1 VTPARSILVLCAL
14 IGGLAIV
21 VGTRLGFGTDITNLM
36 PEGRAGSLADVSRR
50 LTDSELARTMVL
62 NLGGPDTATSVA
74 AARALAERLAGNP
87 EVAWLRS
94 GVDEGQLQA
103 IYQLYF
109 PRRNYFV
116 SFDPA
121 RIPELTS
128 QDALRAR
135 AERAKRDL
143 ALPSS
148 PLMKNLVASDPL
160 GSFRAIL
167 ERISG
172 QRPSLDLADG
182 QFVTRDGRF
191 AVLFLG
197 TRPPAFDGDRQKALL
212 EDLSADFAAVNQ
224 RFGGSLVLEKSGA
237 NVFAV
242 ATERS
247 IRGDVNFVTACSI
260 VAVFVCL
267 MIFLGSWRNLLLSGL
282 PMLGGL
288 VAATG
293 LGLLVF
299 GKLDGLTL
307 GFGAALI
314 GVVIDYPTHLLC
326 HLCFSPHRADRP
338 LVLRRISPSL
348 ALGGLT
354 TIASFGGM
362 GLTSFPGFREIAF
375 FSAAGV
381 AVALAITLW
390 VLPPLVMPVERT
402 PLASRFVCEQFGRA
416 VLGLATQRRAMLVL
430 SLAVVAIFTPLL
442 PRLIWVDDMSKLWRM
457 DPDVVREDRAVRER
471 VSQFETGRLVIG
483 IAPDREQAVALGEQV
498 QARLE
503 PLVAAGELGG
513 IRSLHTFL
521 WPESLQRENLAALR
535 ADSGLPARVR
545 AAYQAVGFRPDAFAP
560 FEQSL
565 AQDPPPPL
573 RFEDL
578 ADSPLADLVRPL
590 LADSGGEVAVNTFLQ
605 DVKSTESVRRAIE
618 GLPGVHLFDQL
629 QFLND
634 VYAEFRSTTVQ
645 QIFTGNL
652 LVIALLLVRYR
663 RLRPALAAFFPS
675 LLVTLILLGS
685 FAGLG
690 VQTSLLHV
698 VGLVMVLGMGVDY
711 GVFVVDSAAHPEEM
725 GVTML
730 STFLGSITTV
740 LTFGVLALS
749 QHPALRALGIT
760 IGVGIL
766 LSFVLAPL
774 ALLISERP
782 GRPAGD

>member
-1 VTPARSILVLCAL
+1 MSPVRSILILVAV
-14 IGGLAIV
+14 IGGLAIAV
-21 VGTRLGFGTDITNLM
+21 ATRLSFGTDITNLM
-36 PEGRAGSLADVSRR
+36 PEGGAGSLADVSRR
-50 LTDSELARTMVL
+50 LTNSELARTMVL
-62 NLGGPDTATSVA
+62 NVGGPDAATAVA
-74 AARALAERLAGNP
+74 GASALAELLADNP

-94 GVDEGQLQA
+94 GVDERQLQT
-103 IYQLYF
+103 IYELYF
-109 PRRNYFV
+109 PRRHYFV
-116 SFDPA
+116 AFDLG

-128 QDALRAR
+128 EAALRVQ

-143 ALPSS
+143 ALPTAS
-148 PLMKNLVASDPL
+148 LGKRLVVDDPL

-172 QRPSLDLADG
+172 QRPALDLMDG
-182 QFVTRDGRF
+182 RFVTRDGRF

-197 TRPPAFDGDRQKALL
+197 TRAPAFDGDRQKALL
-212 EDLSADFAAVNQ
+212 EDLSAAFARVDQ
-224 RFGGSLVLEKSGA
+224 RFGGALVLERSGA

-247 IRGDVNFVTACSI
+247 IRHDVNFVTAVSI
-260 VAVFVCL
+260 VSVFVL
-267 MIFLGSWRNLLLSGL
+267 LQLFLGSWRNLLLTGF

-288 VAATG
+288 LAATA

-299 GKLDGLTL
+299 GQLDGLTL

-326 HLCFSPHRADRP
+326 HLCFSPHHADRP
-338 LVLRRISPSL
+338 LVLRRISPSI

-354 TIASFGGM
+354 TIASFAGL

-375 FSAAGV
+375 FSAVGV

-390 VLPPLVMPVERT
+390 VLPPLVVPVARV
-402 PLASRFVCEQFGRA
+402 PLASRVVSENLGRA
-416 VLGLATQRRAMLVL
+416 VLALAPRRQAMAAFALG
-430 SLAVVAIFTPLL
+430 VVALFAPLL
-442 PRLIWVDDMSKLWRM
+442 PRLVWVDDMSKLWRM
-457 DPDVVREDRAVRER
+457 DPEVVKEERAVRAR

-483 IAPDREQAVALGEQV
+483 IAPDRERAVALGEVV
-498 QARLE
+498 QARLA
-503 PLVAAGELGG
+503 PLVETGQLGG
-513 IRSLHTFL
+513 VRSLHSFL
-521 WPESLQRENLAALR
+521 WPEARQRENLAALR
-535 ADSGLPARVR
+535 ADPELPARVR
-545 AAYQAVGFRPDAFAP
+545 AAYQAAGFRGDAFAG
-560 FEQSL
+560 FERAL
-565 AQDPPPPL
+565 AQEPPPPL

-578 ADSPLADLVRPL
+578 SDSALSDLVRPL
-590 LADSGGEVAVNTFLQ
+590 LADFGGEIAVNTYLQ
-605 DVKSTESVRRAIE
+605 DVKSPEAVRRAIE
-618 GLPGVHLFDQL
+618 GLPGVHFFDQL
-629 QFLND
+629 RFLND
-634 VYAEFRSTTVQ
+634 VYAEFRSTTVR

-652 LVIALLLVRYR
+652 LVIGLLLLRYR

-675 LLVTLILLGS
+675 VLVSLILLGS

-690 VQTSLLHV
+690 VETSLLHV

-711 GVFVVDSAAHPEEM
+711 GVFVVDSASHPEEM

-740 LTFGVLALS
+740 FTFGVLALS

-766 LSFVLAPL
+766 LSFLLAPL
-774 ALLISERP
+774 SLLLLR
-782 GRPAGD
+782 GRSHAAIG

>member
-1 VTPARSILVLCAL
+1 VTPARSILVLCAV
-14 IGGLAIV
+14 IGALAIAV
-21 VGTRLGFGTDITNLM
+21 ATRLSFGTDITNLM

-62 NLGGPDTATSVA
+62 NVGGPDTASAVA
-74 AARALAERLAGNP
+74 GARSLAERLAGHP

-116 SFDPA
+116 SFDLD

-128 QDALRAR
+128 EAALRAR

-143 ALPSS
+143 ALPSA
-148 PLMKNLVASDPL
+148 LLLENLVASDPL

-172 QRPSLDLADG
+172 QRPSLDLVDG

-212 EDLSADFAAVNQ
+212 EDLSAAFAEVN
-224 RFGGSLVLEKSGA
+224 RGFDGGLALEKSGA

-247 IRGDVNFVTACSI
+247 IRADVNFVTACSV
-260 VAVFVCL
+260 VAVFVIL
-267 MIFLGSWRNLLLSGL
+267 LIFLGSWRNLLLSGL

-288 VAATG
+288 VSATG

-354 TIASFGGM
+354 TIASFGGL

-375 FSAAGV
+375 FSATGV

-390 VLPPLVMPVERT
+390 VLPPLVVPVERT
-402 PLASRFVCEQFGRA
+402 PRASQFVCQQLGRA
-416 VLGLATQRRAMLVL
+416 VLGLPARRLALTIFAV
-430 SLAVVAIFTPLL
+430 AVVALFTPLL
-442 PRLIWVDDMSKLWRM
+442 PRLVWVDDMSKLWRM
-457 DPDVVREDRAVRER
+457 DPDVVREDRLVRER

-521 WPESLQRENLAALR
+521 WPESRQRENLAALR
-535 ADSGLPARVR
+535 ADRGLPGRVR
-545 AAYQAVGFRPDAFAP
+545 SAYQAAGFRPDAFAP

-573 RFEDL
+573 RFDDL
-578 ADSPLADLVRPL
+578 AESPLADLVRPL
-590 LADSGGEVAVNTFLQ
+590 LADSGHEVAVNTFLQ
-605 DVKSTESVRRAIE
+605 GVESTESVRRAIE

-652 LVIALLLVRYR
+652 LVIALLLLRYR

-675 LLVTLILLGS
+675 VLVTLILLGS
-685 FAGLG
+685 FAALG
-690 VQTSLLHV
+690 VETSLLHV

-730 STFLGSITTV
+730 STFLGSLTTV
-740 LTFGVLALS
+740 LTFGVLAIS
-749 QHPALRALGIT
+749 QHPALRALGVT
-760 IGVGIL
+760 LGVGIL
-766 LSFVLAPL
+766 LSFLLAPL
-774 ALLISERP
+774 ALLISEGSGKR
-782 GRPAGD
+782 D